1 MTMKTK
7 KEKMRLIQNAERACK
22 NAQSDWAKNY
32 WFSVFEQL
40 CKKYNMM
47 NYYIKAIH

>member
-7 KEKMRLIQNAERACK
+7 KEKIRLIQNAERACK
-22 NAQSDWAKNY
+22 NAQSDWAKKY
-32 WFSVFEQL
+32 WFDVFEQL